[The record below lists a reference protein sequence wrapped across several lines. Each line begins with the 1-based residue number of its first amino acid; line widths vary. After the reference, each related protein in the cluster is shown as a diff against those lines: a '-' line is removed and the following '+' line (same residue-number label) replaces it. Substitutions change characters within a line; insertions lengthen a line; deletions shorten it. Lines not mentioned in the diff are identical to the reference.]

1 MMNYLKTNIFTNI
14 PFSSTPCVQVSDVIR
29 PTADWGPGD
38 KQARKMYQAN
48 KAARQKGKL

>member
-1 MMNYLKTNIFTNI
+1 MKNHPKTNAFTNTNPLI
-14 PFSSTPCVQVSDVIR
+14 SLFQVSDVIR

-48 KAARQKGKL
+48 KAARQKGKM